1 MNAIASNKFTTG
13 KKFHLGSFSLSEEE
27 IISFAKQ
34 FDPLPFHTD
43 IELAKESI
51 FKGLVASGPHLFY
64 KVYLKEFLPRF
75 GKTILCGVGVT
86 NWKFIKP
93 VYANQKVSAELT
105 VLAMTPDEKTG
116 STIVSWYFE
125 FKNEQKET
133 IQIMQMEVMH
143 RLSR

>member
-1 MNAIASNKFTTG
+1 MKSVSEIILG
-13 KKFHLGSFSLSEEE
+13 KKYNLGETILSEQE
-27 IISFAKQ
+27 IISFARQ
-34 FDPLPFHTD
+34 FDPLPFHTNP
-43 IELAKESI
+43 EAAKKSI
-51 FKGLVASGPHLFY
+51 FKGLIASGPHLFY

-75 GKTILCGVGVT
+75 GKTVLCGMGVT

-105 VLAMTPDEKTG
+105 VLSMTPDEKTG
-116 STIVSWYFE
+116 GVIVSWYFE